1 MTPVR
6 RIGLGSMVAVL
17 LTSTAGVVSAAVTP
31 GNTTCEL
38 SDSDADLV
46 YEIASQADLLEFK
59 ADFSD
64 CEDAHLLQTASFV
77 VDDATATSF
86 GDFITPF
93 SGIYDGGNHTI
104 TFNDLPGT
112 SGLFGY
118 TYGATIRNLH
128 LAASGTTELAMF
140 YGWFASDARD
150 SSFENVSSSGNITG
164 DYAAGLVAVS
174 IRNTTITNSYTTGN
188 ITGEYAAGLVAV
200 SFDNTTI
207 TNSYTTGN
215 ITGDYAAGLVT
226 VSFDN
231 TTITNSYTTGNITGD
246 YAAGLVASSFNN
258 TTITNSYTTGNI
270 TGDYAAGLVEGSF
283 DNTTIT
289 NSYTTGNITGNYAA
303 GLIVLD
309 ATSDGLDLS
318 TAFHDPDGQW
328 STADAI
334 VYLQGVP
341 SSIPGQGS
349 VWGACTDDAPFFL
362 VVFAEANVCS
372 GSGESAGVSR
382 RRPPIRTVTLD
393 PAGGACGE
401 NSSPWTVT
409 QRRSVTLPTD
419 CTRDGHTL
427 LGWTRNPANTTPE
440 YLIHDVMPRSGTV
453 TAVWGK
459 LPAAPTNVIALRDF
473 LCDTC
478 GTALV
483 IWQTTDTDTTTFT
496 VSVDDTPTPC
506 TPFKLDD
513 WWLCDVSGLTPNQS
527 HTFGV
532 TAQNT
537 NGTTTTTTTQ

>member
-86 GDFITPF
+86 GDFLTPF

-164 DYAAGLVAVS
+164 DYAAGLV
-174 IRNTTITNSYTTGN
+174 
-188 ITGEYAAGLVAV
+188 
-200 SFDNTTI
+200 
-207 TNSYTTGN
+207 
-215 ITGDYAAGLVT
+215 T
-226 VSFDN
+226 V
-231 TTITNSYTTGNITGD
+231 
-246 YAAGLVASSFNN
+246 
-258 TTITNSYTTGNI
+258 
-270 TGDYAAGLVEGSF
+270 SF

-483 IWQTTDTDTTTFT
+483 IWQTTDTDTTTFI
-496 VSVDDTPTPC
+496 VSVVDTPTPC

-513 WWLCDVSGLTPNQS
+513 WWLCDVSGLTPSQS

-537 NGTTTTTTTQ
+537 NGTTTTTTQ